1 MPEAAL
7 IEKIAHL
14 PTKQQDVLSRIAI
27 NEDGGHNRF
36 TLAALERKGLIESYE
51 EVLFGGFLPLR
62 IKRYRV
68 PIPVHMAW
76 CAWCADQPGAD

>member
-36 TLAALERKGLIESYE
+36 TLAALG
-51 EVLFGGFLPLR
+51 
-62 IKRYRV
+62 KRFF
-68 PIPVHMAW
+68 
-76 CAWCADQPGAD
+76 